1 MNLTPIP
8 EFLRDMQRWPR
19 HRTCLQRASDW
30 DAGAKWT
37 NAKSGQAGTDS
48 VFSEVWRNK
57 GHIFLPD
64 SHVIYIIK
72 VNLSG
77 RGGHSRQDRGR
88 GLRVRKEK
96 TGSTDVRKKTQVI
109 WLCWPESWYCNQW
122 HLNEF
127 GWAKQSWSFC
137 IPIYLTEMENK

>member
-1 MNLTPIP
+1 M
-8 EFLRDMQRWPR
+8 
-19 HRTCLQRASDW
+19 
-30 DAGAKWT
+30 
-37 NAKSGQAGTDS
+37 
-48 VFSEVWRNK
+48 
-57 GHIFLPD
+57 PD

-109 WLCWPESWYCNQW
+109 
-122 HLNEF
+122 
-127 GWAKQSWSFC
+127 
-137 IPIYLTEMENK
+137 